1 MMNAVAPTIAA
12 DNSDRIAVAIAATI
26 HDLSDSTGIC
36 VGMDTSAASP
46 DSLVVCALPVL
57 FDENQLAQKKRH
69 PRLRAIKTRPPNRN
83 CDCGR
88 SRLWYGDP
96 APLVATQKQEL
107 RRRRQV
113 KKMRGQLRPARNQRD
128 YARCPSCS
136 QMLMLR
142 VSGMRNKLKIKQTAG
157 TAIG

>member
-1 MMNAVAPTIAA
+1 MNAVALTIAA

-46 DSLVVCALPVL
+46 DHKPLVVCALPVL
-57 FDENQLAQKKRH
+57 FDENQLAQ
-69 PRLRAIKTRPPNRN
+69 T
-83 CDCGR
+83 
-88 SRLWYGDP
+88 

-113 KKMRGQLRPARNQRD
+113 KKMRAQLRLARN
-128 YARCPSCS
+128 
-136 QMLMLR
+136 
-142 VSGMRNKLKIKQTAG
+142 
-157 TAIG
+157 